1 MTASDPV
8 PPGGRIEPTLS
19 AFDTSMV
26 VVSLVIGIGIFRTP
40 AIVAA
45 RTGTTFLFFAAWTA
59 GGLISLIGALT
70 FMEIGSR
77 FPRPGGY
84 YKVVAD
90 CYHPVLAFML
100 NWAQALMQGAGAAG
114 VAFIGAEYLTPLLAP
129 SAQHSHSGV
138 VACAVGLMVILL
150 VLNLL
155 GIRAGARTQN
165 VLSLLKIAMLLALG
179 AAALLLGRRV
189 GAPPAIA
196 GSSTATGGNSWAALT
211 AAAVAVFYAYGGY
224 QNAMNIGGDVRR
236 ARRNLPLA
244 VAAGM
249 LIVTALYLFINTAYQ
264 RVLGTGGVAR
274 SDLVAAELARACLGQ
289 AGGAIV
295 SLAIFVSAAGF
306 VNATILQ
313 VPRSYYAMARD
324 RAVPGIFQR
333 VNPRTQVQEFGLV
346 FFGATMLLPALMIGS
361 FEKLLSYVMFTDAL
375 TLVVVASTVF
385 VLRRRAERGDTAGGD
400 PHPDT
405 GGGTVFRMPGFPVL
419 PLLFM
424 ACLLAVALHV
434 LVHET
439 RLALIGMALLLAG
452 WPLLLLV
459 RWAQGAGG
467 TRRSTGRPGGP
478 SRPADP
484 ADRSTRSDRSNRT
497 VD

>member
-1 MTASDPV
+1 
-8 PPGGRIEPTLS
+8 
-19 AFDTSMV
+19 
-26 VVSLVIGIGIFRTP
+26 
-40 AIVAA
+40 
-45 RTGTTFLFFAAWTA
+45 
-59 GGLISLIGALT
+59 
-70 FMEIGSR
+70 
-77 FPRPGGY
+77 
-84 YKVVAD
+84 
-90 CYHPVLAFML
+90 
-100 NWAQALMQGAGAAG
+100 
-114 VAFIGAEYLTPLLAP
+114 
-129 SAQHSHSGV
+129 
-138 VACAVGLMVILL
+138 
-150 VLNLL
+150 
-155 GIRAGARTQN
+155 
-165 VLSLLKIAMLLALG
+165 
-179 AAALLLGRRV
+179 
-189 GAPPAIA
+189 
-196 GSSTATGGNSWAALT
+196 
-211 AAAVAVFYAYGGY
+211 
-224 QNAMNIGGDVRR
+224 
-236 ARRNLPLA
+236 
-244 VAAGM
+244 
-249 LIVTALYLFINTAYQ
+249 
-264 RVLGTGGVAR
+264 
-274 SDLVAAELARACLGQ
+274 
-289 AGGAIV
+289 
-295 SLAIFVSAAGF
+295 
-306 VNATILQ
+306 
-313 VPRSYYAMARD
+313 
-324 RAVPGIFQR
+324 
-333 VNPRTQVQEFGLV
+333 
-346 FFGATMLLPALMIGS
+346 MLLPALMIGS